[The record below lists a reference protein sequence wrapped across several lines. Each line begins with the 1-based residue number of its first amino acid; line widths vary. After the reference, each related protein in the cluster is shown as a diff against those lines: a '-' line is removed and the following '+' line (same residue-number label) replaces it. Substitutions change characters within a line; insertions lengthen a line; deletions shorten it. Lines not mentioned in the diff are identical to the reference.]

1 MRELLTTPAGALA
14 LWLIAINLVTFAV
27 YGADKR
33 RARRGAW
40 RVPEKTLFLLPL
52 LGGSVGALLGMRVF
66 HHKTKHWY
74 FVWGIPLILLAQAAL
89 AVWLLYR

>member
-14 LWLIAINLVTFAV
+14 VWLIAINLVTFAV

-52 LGGSVGALLGMRVF
+52 LGGSVGALAGMRVF
-66 HHKTKHWY
+66 RHKTKHWY
-74 FVWGIPLILLAQAAL
+74 FVWGVPAILLAQAAL